1 MRSVSFMPDPTEEY
15 ELALAAWRDEMR
27 EVREQVIALGEE
39 IRTKAQQMD
48 AVKYQEKLLRERKPL
63 PPRPS

>member
-1 MRSVSFMPDPTEEY
+1 MADPTEEY
-15 ELALAAWRDEMR
+15 ELALAAWRDDMR
-27 EVREQVIALGEE
+27 EVREKVTALGEE